1 MHHLR
6 LARSALNVCS
16 LGLIT
21 FFVAPVALLISRNS
35 LRLKLKALGVYPIL
49 VGILLAEVW
58 IFLVFSEV
66 CDQELASMPCL
77 CSTEAFGRLSTLSRT
92 TSWEHTTIR
101 SLASTLDLN
110 VEDEIDGLC

>member
-1 MHHLR
+1 MLAWPDYVLCCTCRIVDLKEFTALETEGFGR
-6 LARSALNVCS
+6 LSDI
-16 LGLIT
+16 G
-21 FFVAPVALLISRNS
+21 
-35 LRLKLKALGVYPIL
+35 
-49 VGILLAEVW
+49 GILLAEVW

-77 CSTEAFGRLSTLSRT
+77 CSTEAFSRLSTLSRT